1 MEVDIMVVVVSS
13 VIKWGHCRWY
23 RQRTGIDVNWLSVKE
38 EADVEAKCVSSGFE
52 NVGSADGVID
62 FIDLSL

>member
-1 MEVDIMVVVVSS
+1 M
-13 VIKWGHCRWY
+13 
-23 RQRTGIDVNWLSVKE
+23 KE